1 MQWMHFKEDMSKDAC
16 IREKENLKQ
25 DALIINNTLVLLII
39 GFNKEALRMKSSG
52 RMPLW
57 MI

>member
-1 MQWMHFKEDMSKDAC
+1 MLCKSEY
-16 IREKENLKQ
+16 RENLKR
-25 DALIINNTLVLLII
+25 DALIINNTLVLFIK
-39 GFNKEALRMKSSG
+39 GFNKEALRTKSSG

>member
-1 MQWMHFKEDMSKDAC
+1 MDAVQGRC
-16 IREKENLKQ
+16 EYECLYKIKENLKQ
-25 DALIINNTLVLLII
+25 DALIFNNTLVLFRI
-39 GFNKEALRMKSSG
+39 GFNREALRTRSSG